1 MRCSVCLI
9 HKGSPQDNNDILFN
23 GMCSDC
29 LSSMDYYYQSEN
41 RITHI
46 SIEEA
51 EENDLSI
58 IDFVDQDF
66 IEPLVKKEIKN
77 VRRAKLSRKQ
87 KKCNKELFG

>member
-9 HKGSPQDNNDILFN
+9 HKDSPQDNNDILFN

-29 LSSMDYYYQSEN
+29 LSNMDYYYQSEN
-41 RITHI
+41 GTTHI
-46 SIEEA
+46 SREEA

-77 VRRAKLSRKQ
+77 VRRTKLSRKQ

>member
-41 RITHI
+41 GITHI
-46 SIEEA
+46 SREEA
-51 EENDLSI
+51 VENDLSI
-58 IDFVDQDF
+58 IDFIDQDF
-66 IEPLVKKEIKN
+66 IEPIIKKEIKN
-77 VRRAKLSRKQ
+77 VRRTKLSRKQ
-87 KKCNKELFG
+87 KKCNK